1 MIRKWLAFTGFIV
14 LCGFLY
20 RGLQLHPQE
29 MPSVVI
35 GQKLPVVEVMENQ
48 TGQKVKISQWFGQP
62 MLIHFWASWCENCAA
77 EMPLLM
83 AWTAEHPVR
92 VIGVDYKDNEVDSK
106 KWWDLWGNV
115 FTGLLNDPKGKFAF
129 NLGVVATPETFLI
142 DAQGIVQYRYQG
154 LLTPEIL
161 ATEIEPRLK
170 KMSDKHV

>member
-1 MIRKWLAFTGFIV
+1 MIRKCLAFTGF
-14 LCGFLY
+14 LLMCGFLY

-35 GQKLPVVEVMENQ
+35 GQKLPVVEVIENQ
-48 TGQKVKISQWFGQP
+48 TGRNVKISQWFGQP

-83 AWTAEHPVR
+83 AWTAEHQVPI
-92 VIGVDYKDNEVDSK
+92 IGVDYKDNQADSK
-106 KWWDLWGNV
+106 KWWDLWGSV
-115 FTGLLNDPKGKFAF
+115 FTGLLNDPKGQFAF

-142 DAQGIVQYRYQG
+142 DEQGIVLYRYQG

-161 ATEIEPRLK
+161 ASEIEPKLK
-170 KMSDKHV
+170 KMSDQHV